1 MNTTNHPYIVDLSTW
16 LLKKSLSG
24 WFLISLVFSGCS
36 AGQVQAGAPTATYT
50 AIPAEILPTMTP
62 VRTPILPLT
71 VSKNTPV
78 PTKVVCQEKQGRIE
92 DVEIPNSFLSYSL
105 RAKVY
110 LPPCYSE
117 TPDVPY
123 PYLVMIHGM
132 LYNFDQW
139 DRLGIDE
146 AADELISSGEVDPF
160 LIIMP
165 NEEQTTANPDEEKFG
180 NVITEDLIP
189 WMEAKYPV
197 CKDRSCRAIGG
208 LSRGA
213 GWAVHIGLSRPKYF
227 SAIGAHS
234 LPIFIG
240 DLPSTPR
247 WLLKIPKKELPRV
260 YIDIGLMDGGI
271 VPASQFEQVLTAHN
285 VPHEWHINNGE
296 HTESY
301 WSSHVKAYLRWY
313 ADGWMPPD
321 LPVILN

>member
-1 MNTTNHPYIVDLSTW
+1 MNTPKHPNFAYHSARLC
-16 LLKKSLSG
+16 KSLLSG
-24 WFLISLVFSGCS
+24 WFFILLAISGCS
-36 AGQVQAGAPTATYT
+36 VSQVQAVAPTATLT
-50 AIPAEILPTMTP
+50 EIPTEMPPTLTP
-62 VRTPILPLT
+62 VVTVFLPQT
-71 VSKNTPV
+71 VSRNTPV
-78 PTKVVCQEKQGRIE
+78 PTEVVCHEEKGKIE
-92 DVEIPNSFLSYSL
+92 DVEIPNSYLSYSL

-110 LPPCYSE
+110 LPPCFLE
-117 TPDVPY
+117 KPEKLY

-146 AADELISSGEVDPF
+146 AADELISSGEVNPF

-189 WMEAKYPV
+189 WMEKTYPV
-197 CKDRSCRAIGG
+197 CKERSCRAIGG

-240 DLPSTPR
+240 DLPLTPR
-247 WLLKIPKKELPRV
+247 WLLNIPKEDLPRV
-260 YIDIGLMDGGI
+260 YIDIGIMDGGI
-271 VPASQFEQVLTAHN
+271 TSASQFEQVLTVYN
-285 VPHEWHINNGE
+285 VPHEWHVNNGE

-301 WSSHVKAYLRWY
+301 WSSHVKDYLRWY
-313 ADGWMPPD
+313 AAGWMPPAP
-321 LPVILN
+321 PVVLN